1 MSLGRLVAEN
11 HRGVLVPRVLGI
23 WLAATGASSTLIL
36 SATGLGGGVGARGW
50 GASVACGLV
59 FAAGMVDDLTPI
71 GPRGLRNHLRALGS
85 GRMTTGI
92 LKLLVTV
99 AAAVVVVVT
108 LQPGRSTPVRLA
120 GVLLI
125 AGTTNVWNGLDVRP
139 GRALKGFLPSGAG
152 LLVAVPARLLPP
164 LVGLW
169 AGALLALWPDLRE
182 RAMLGD
188 GGANLLGFATGVG
201 LYIALP
207 SWGVAVGA
215 AVAVALNVVAETVTF
230 SRVIDSIPPLRWLD
244 RLGRRPA

>member
-1 MSLGRLVAEN
+1 MSLGRLVVEN
-11 HRGVLVPRVLGI
+11 HRGVPVPRVLGI
-23 WLAATGASSTLIL
+23 WLAAMGAGSTLIL
-36 SATGLGGGVGARGW
+36 AATGLTGEVGAFGW
-50 GASVACGLV
+50 GASIACGLV
-59 FAAGMVDDLTPI
+59 FAVGLVDDLTPI
-71 GPRGLRNHLRALGS
+71 GPRGLRNHLRSLGS

-92 LKLLVTV
+92 LKLVVTV
-99 AAAVVVVVT
+99 AAAVVVVT

-125 AGTTNVWNGLDVRP
+125 AGSTNVWNGLDVRP
-139 GRALKGFLPSGAG
+139 GRALKGFLPTGAG
-152 LLVAVPARLLPP
+152 LLVAVPTRLLPP
-164 LVGLW
+164 LIGLW

-207 SWGVAVGA
+207 AWGVTVGA
-215 AVAVALNVVAETVTF
+215 AIAVTLNVVADTVTF
-230 SRVIDSIPPLRWLD
+230 SRVIDSTPPLRWLD

>member
-1 MSLGRLVAEN
+1 MSLGRLVVEN
-11 HRGVLVPRVLGI
+11 HRGDPVPRVLGI
-23 WLAATGASSTLIL
+23 CLAATGAGSTLIL
-36 SATGLGGGVGARGW
+36 AATGLAGGVGARGW

-71 GPRGLRNHLRALGS
+71 GPRGLRNHLRSLRS

-92 LKLLVTV
+92 LKLVVTV
-99 AAAVVVVVT
+99 AAAGVVVT
-108 LQPGRSTPVRLA
+108 LQQGRSTPVRLA

-152 LLVAVPARLLPP
+152 LLVAVPVRLLPP
-164 LVGLW
+164 LIGLW

-215 AVAVALNVVAETVTF
+215 AAAVALNVVADTITF
-230 SRVIDSIPPLRWLD
+230 SRVIGSTPPLRWLD
-244 RLGRRPA
+244 RLGRRPE